1 MRNNDDLAVRVLLLC
16 SIASAESTDYFRRYS
31 RFIGDDG
38 MTASFDFIAACRPG
52 LAMRTR
58 DRSEVVFTGVDAE
71 AGLIHGEVRM
81 FGACAWNLDGRYRDA
96 PAGAAG
102 PLDLMPPEAAAE
114 AKPRKT
120 IALKDALDP
129 ASRSFCCD

>member
-1 MRNNDDLAVRVLLLC
+1 MRDSARSVLLLRN
-16 SIASAESTDYFRRYS
+16 IAGPDSADYFRRRS
-31 RFIGDDG
+31 SFIEDDG
-38 MTASFDFIAACRPG
+38 MSATFDFIAACPPG

-58 DRSEVVFTGVDAE
+58 DRSEAIITGVDAE

-81 FGACAWNLDGRYRDA
+81 FGPCTWRKDGRYRDA

-102 PLDLMPPEAAAE
+102 PLDLMPPEPAAA

-120 IALKDALDP
+120 VSLKDALDP
-129 ASRSFCCD
+129 ANRSFCCD

>member
-1 MRNNDDLAVRVLLLC
+1 LLLC
-16 SIASAESTDYFRRYS
+16 NIASEDSLAYFRLYK
-31 RFIGDDG
+31 RFTGDDG
-38 MTASFDFIAACRPG
+38 MRASFDFIAGCRPG

-58 DRSEVVFTGVDAE
+58 DRSEVVITGVDAD

-81 FGACAWNLDGRYRDA
+81 FGACSWRRDGRYRDA
-96 PAGAAG
+96 PAEVAG
-102 PLDLMPPEAAAE
+102 PLDLMPPEPAAE

-129 ASRSFCCD
+129 ANRSFCCD